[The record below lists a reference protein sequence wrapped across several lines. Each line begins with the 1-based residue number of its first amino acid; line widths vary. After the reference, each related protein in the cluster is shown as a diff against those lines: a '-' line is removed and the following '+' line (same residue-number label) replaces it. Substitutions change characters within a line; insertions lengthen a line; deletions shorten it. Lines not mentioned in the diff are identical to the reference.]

1 MKKQIS
7 IILVICLLLCL
18 TPVSA
23 LAEDTTS
30 GESVQLVTYQRIGTT
45 DSGFSQ
51 AGSSWKDASMPDSTG
66 DTTKGSSK
74 YSSAEG
80 HYVQYMPSNLQPGWY
95 TVSFWNIK
103 YQENQNP
110 MKMTATIFADGTTTE
125 GITLG
130 VNTTSEDRGGIW
142 TEIGTYYFAGTND
155 EYLRLVASGGAF
167 ARPADVKFELNE
179 NYQPPKVTYQRIGI
193 SDENCTKVGTWAN
206 SSMADSTGSTTSGV
220 SLYGGTAGDYIQ
232 YQPQNL
238 EPGWYD
244 VSFWNIAYQTHQN
257 PMKMTG
263 TVYSHGQTTSHITLE
278 VNTTSEDRGGIWSK
292 VGTYYFDGTND
303 EYFRLVAIGGA
314 NARPAD
320 VKFELNEN
328 YTPPIVTSQRV
339 STFDPGFSIV
349 GNWAATVVPDSTGVE
364 ISGISYY
371 GGSKD
376 AYAQYQPQYLQPGW
390 YDIYFWNIKYG
401 TDQNPIKMKGL
412 VYAGGQT
419 VDNIALEVNTT
430 SEDRG
435 GMWSKVGTYY
445 FDGTNDEYFRLVAT
459 GGNLARPA
467 DVKFELNA
475 NYVPPKAT
483 YQRISTFDPGFSQ
496 AGASWTDG
504 TMPDSTGDTTR
515 GVSKYSSAV
524 GHYVQYMPEN
534 LEPGWYDIS
543 FWNIKYQTNQNPM
556 KMNATVYANGQAT
569 SGIALPV
576 NTVSED
582 RGGIW
587 SKIGTYYFAG
597 TDDEYLR
604 LVATGGEFARPSDV
618 KFELNANYQPP
629 KVTSQRISTFD
640 PGFYSEGNWTTATM
654 PDSTGNTTK
663 GASLY
668 TALAGNYTKYTPS
681 NLEPGWYDV
690 SFWNIKYQ
698 DNQNPIKMTG
708 TIYANGRTRENI
720 TLPVNTVSE
729 DRAGIWS
736 FVGTYYFAGTNDE
749 YFKLVASGG
758 SYARPSDVK
767 FEKNDN
773 YTPPPALGDTE
784 ITVSGTNSF
793 LARGSEGV
801 FSIFFNK
808 TGAASDGIMTLY
820 VNEVE
825 MDAKYTNYD
834 QTGKEFFG
842 SYTFERD
849 DEIEVRFTPLS
860 EDASCPIDAVYFA
873 PVTESAAVY
882 NMYNLQTNQKVSFFT
897 AGMHRIVA
905 DVTNKT
911 TDDADYK
918 VIGAVYEDGKLI
930 NCVSSDSVTIASGK
944 TEQLSLD
951 VPVTNSDNNTTLKV
965 FVWDSF
971 SNMKPKTNVKTFQPQ
986 DTRIF
991 GSLTV
996 TPESFDDLGTWKK
1009 SGNTSAFT
1017 ENILL
1022 GQTSSTAEV
1031 QPATVTFNKSKG
1043 SYRIWIRS
1051 VNYTDRPTARYF
1063 NVKVN
1068 DTLLDKT
1075 FGQVGEDGLFWE
1087 DGGIIE
1093 LDGETEIQVLDTS
1106 KYYAKL
1112 DSIII
1117 TDDLDYVPADTYEK
1131 VLADAPLLNKYTT
1144 ALTENE
1150 MMADFSLTQD
1160 YPGGNL
1166 VFHKKEKNT
1175 VYISPDLSD
1184 RTYGNWFY
1192 WNFKATS
1199 ESDRTVTFKISGCE
1213 QVIGSSGVV
1222 YSLDDGKTWNYLT
1235 ESAQKTEFTYDMKAN
1250 QTVQFAVTIPYQ
1262 YSDLLS
1268 YLDTLSGDRV
1278 NVSALCKS
1286 EENRDVPLVTI
1297 GNTNAPQAV
1306 ILTSRHHCCEST
1318 PSYHLEGIMDYL
1330 SQDAPDSLFEE
1341 YCFYIVP
1348 MMDVDGVENG
1358 DQGKERAPHD
1368 HNRDY
1373 QKDRYASVRALKALA
1388 ADLDVEFFLDLHCP
1402 MLQASKPYL
1411 YYSTED
1417 KDVVLAFGE
1426 VLADATANSAYS
1438 NPIIYD
1444 GSRDYDSGAH
1454 FADCSRGY
1462 FFLKVGAPFSTTL
1475 EFPYSGVVGDEYT
1488 VERIYNF
1495 GIDVAK
1501 AIETY
1506 ITK

>member
-1 MKKQIS
+1 MNVMKKLIS
-7 IILVICLLLCL
+7 VLLAICLTASLLPM
-18 TPVSA
+18 TV
-23 LAEDTTS
+23 LAE
-30 GESVQLVTYQRIGTT
+30 ESTLVTSQRIGLF
-45 DSGFSQ
+45 DSGVTFEGTGWTT
-51 AGSSWKDASMPDSTG
+51 ATMADSTG
-66 DTTKGSSK
+66 NTTKGA
-74 YSSAEG
+74 SAYCSTSG
-80 HYVQYMPSNLQPGWY
+80 HYVQYTPENLQPGWY
-95 TVSFWNIK
+95 DISFWNIK
-103 YQENQNP
+103 YQTNQNP
-110 MKMTATIFADGTTTE
+110 MKMTGTVYADGKT
-125 GITLG
+125 ITDIELP
-130 VNTTSEDRGGIW
+130 VNTESQDRGGIW
-142 TEIGTYYFAGTND
+142 SFVGTYYFDGTND
-155 EYLRLVASGGAF
+155 EYFRLVSTGGAYT
-167 ARPADVKFELNE
+167 RVADVKFELNTT
-179 NYQPPKVTYQRIGI
+179 YQSPKVTYQRIPIATATQSG
-193 SDENCTKVGTWAN
+193 NWAT
-206 SSMADSTGSTTSGV
+206 STMADSTGATTSGI

-232 YQPQNL
+232 YTPENL

-263 TVYSHGQTTSHITLE
+263 TIYANGKTKTNLILP
-278 VNTTSEDRGGIWSK
+278 VNTTSADRGGIWSK
-292 VGTYYFDGTND
+292 VGTFYFAGTND
-303 EYFRLVAIGGA
+303 EYFRLVASGGA

-320 VKFELNEN
+320 VKFEKNAD
-328 YTPPIVTSQRV
+328 YVPSKDTYQHIR
-339 STFDPGFSIV
+339 TFDTGFSLS
-349 GNWAATVVPDSTGVE
+349 GSWTGATVPDSTG
-364 ISGISYY
+364 SGLSGVSYY
-371 GGSKD
+371 SYTVGD
-376 AYAQYQPQYLQPGW
+376 YAQYTPENLQPGW
-390 YDIYFWNIKYG
+390 YDISFWNIKYE
-401 TDQNPIKMKGL
+401 DHQNPMKMTAT
-412 VYAGGQT
+412 VYANGKTTTG
-419 VDNIALEVNTT
+419 IELPVNTT
-430 SEDRG
+430 SADRG
-435 GMWSKVGTYY
+435 GIWSKVGTFY
-445 FDGTNDEYFRLVAT
+445 FNGTNDEYFRLVVTYSGQNGKA
-459 GGNLARPA
+459 A
-467 DVKFELNA
+467 DVKFELNED
-475 NYVPPKAT
+475 YVPPKAT
-483 YQRISTFDPGFSQ
+483 SQLITLFD
-496 AGASWTDG
+496 AGATMVGANWG
-504 TMPDSTGDTTR
+504 TASMPNSTGDTTK
-515 GVSKYSSAV
+515 GASAYSAAV
-524 GHYVQYMPEN
+524 GHYIQYTPEN
-534 LEPGWYDIS
+534 LEPGWYDVS

-556 KMNATVYANGQAT
+556 KMNATVYANGQTT
-569 SGIALPV
+569 SGITLPV

-604 LVATGGEFARPSDV
+604 LVVATGGEFARPSDV

-668 TALAGNYTKYTPS
+668 TALAGDYTKYTPS

-690 SFWNIKYQ
+690 SFWNLKYQ

-736 FVGTYYFAGTNDE
+736 KVGTYYFAGTNDE

-773 YTPPPALGDTE
+773 YTPPPALGDAE
-784 ITVSGTNSF
+784 ITISGTDTF
-793 LARGSEGV
+793 VARGSEGV

-808 TGAASDGIMTLY
+808 TGAASDGILTLY

-860 EDASCPIDAVYFA
+860 KDASSPIDAVYFA
-873 PVTESAAVY
+873 PITESAAVY

-911 TDDADYK
+911 TDDANYK

-930 NCVSSDSVTIASGK
+930 NCVSSDSVTIASGE

-971 SNMKPKTNVKTFQPQ
+971 SNMKPKTNVKTFQPK
-986 DTRIF
+986 DNRVF
-991 GSLTV
+991 GSVTL

-1043 SYRIWIRS
+1043 NYRIWIRS

-1112 DSIII
+1112 DSIVI

-1150 MMADFSLTQD
+1150 MMADFSMTSD

-1330 SQDAPDSLFEE
+1330 SQDAPDSLFEK